1 MGLLDKAAAAGGND
15 TEDKKAKAAPKAV
28 PKAKPVAKAV
38 AKAKPAAKA
47 VAKAKPAANAKPA
60 KAKVPRA
67 RPAGLSGDY
76 ELASGMNRRIS
87 WLVNFIVNF
96 GVLFAAIFIATS
108 DTGVVTTILFAV
120 SGGIIVINVIF
131 IPMKFSRNIGQ
142 FVSRTKYVRGDG
154 RDPLFLHGILV
165 NSAGLAALIGLI
177 MVGTQ
182 FQNLSE
188 DGNTGAIVMFSLG
201 TVFMILWFIDRYLR
215 NGSEMSQGVYDLL
228 FGAYLVKY
236 TPSEEEK
243 ATGIW
248 ARLENMGNFG
258 DQLLERQE
266 KRQAKIAAKGAA
278 SSVEEENK
286 DDSSDESSDSKTE

>member
-1 MGLLDKAAAAGGND
+1 MGLLDKAAAAGGNE
-15 TEDKKAKAAPKAV
+15 TGPAKAVA
-28 PKAKPVAKAV
+28 KAKPMAKAV

-47 VAKAKPAANAKPA
+47 VAKAKPAAKKTA

-67 RPAGLSGDY
+67 RPAELSGDY
-76 ELASGMNRRIS
+76 ELASNVNRRIS

-108 DTGVVTTILFAV
+108 DTGVVTTILFGV
-120 SGGIIVINVIF
+120 SGGIIIVNVIF
-131 IPMKFSRNIGQ
+131 IPMKFSRNMGQ
-142 FVSRTKYVRGDG
+142 FVSRTKFVRGDG
-154 RDPLFLHGILV
+154 KDPLFLHGILV
-165 NSAGLAALIGLI
+165 NSAGLLALIGLM

-188 DGNTGAIVMFSLG
+188 DGNTTAIVMFSLG
-201 TVFMILWFIDRYLR
+201 TVFMILWFVDRYLR
-215 NGSEMSQGVYDLL
+215 NGSEMSQGLYDML

-236 TPSEEEK
+236 IPTEEEK
-243 ATGIW
+243 ASGVW

-266 KRQAKIAAKGAA
+266 KRQAKAAAKEAA
-278 SSVEEENK
+278 AKEATASEAT
-286 DDSSDESSDSKTE
+286 DTEAPE